1 MFNAKK
7 LNTQLNEY
15 RFLLRGD
22 RFIKK
27 QHLEFSSKKEAKCFL
42 IKFLL
47 VVCLAGTNYTNSEL
61 KSTYKKIKKLIK
73 RYSVSS
79 EELPIHPKK
88 QHLLSLPAPASST
101 IHLLKFQ
108 VPVLIL
114 HL

>member
-47 VVCLAGTNYTNSEL
+47 VECLAGTNYTNSEL

-88 QHLLSLPAPASST
+88 QHADKELQNVQYLLQENICKYRKNPS
-101 IHLLKFQ
+101 
-108 VPVLIL
+108 
-114 HL
+114 